1 MVIYPTYPGLAV
13 SPPFNVAEGE
23 VYNRRSNRTSVS
35 LFTVFCPECREQIQL
50 NDEKEFGFCMNC
62 GCRIDVASVRAPA
75 KRTEERAEPEI
86 PEALRET
93 YEKAKAGDM
102 NAQYEL
108 GTCFMTGKGIH
119 QDFEYAMEWL
129 LKAADQGEPFAMY
142 NIGILYSCGHGVKQ
156 NCSMAQ
162 LWFAKA
168 NEHGLVDRINEM
180 KAKQKS

>member
-1 MVIYPTYPGLAV
+1 MLIYPTYPGLAV
-13 SPPFNVAEGE
+13 TPPFNVAEGE

-62 GCRIDVASVRAPA
+62 GCRIDIASVRAPA

-162 LWFAKA
+162 LWFARA

>member
-1 MVIYPTYPGLAV
+1 MLIYPTYPGLAV

-62 GCRIDVASVRAPA
+62 GCKIDVASVRAPA

-162 LWFAKA
+162 LWFAQA

>member
-1 MVIYPTYPGLAV
+1 MLIYPTYPGLVV

-62 GCRIDVASVRAPA
+62 GCKIDVASVRAPA
-75 KRTEERAEPEI
+75 KRTEERAEPDI

>member
-1 MVIYPTYPGLAV
+1 MLIYPTYPGLAV
-13 SPPFNVAEGE
+13 SSPFNADEGE

-75 KRTEERAEPEI
+75 KRTEERAEPDI

>member
-1 MVIYPTYPGLAV
+1 MLIYPTYPGLAV

>member
-1 MVIYPTYPGLAV
+1 MLIYPTYPGLAV
-13 SPPFNVAEGE
+13 SPPFNAAEGE

>member
-1 MVIYPTYPGLAV
+1 MLIYPTYPGLAV

-62 GCRIDVASVRAPA
+62 GCKIDVASVRAPA
-75 KRTEERAEPEI
+75 KRTEERAEPDI

>member
-1 MVIYPTYPGLAV
+1 M
-13 SPPFNVAEGE
+13 
-23 VYNRRSNRTSVS
+23 S

-62 GCRIDVASVRAPA
+62 GCKIEIASVRAPA
-75 KRTEERAEPEI
+75 KKTEERVEPEI

-93 YEKAKAGDM
+93 YEKAKAGDV

-108 GTCFMTGKGIH
+108 GTCYMTGKGVH

-156 NCSMAQ
+156 NCSIAQ

>member
-1 MVIYPTYPGLAV
+1 M
-13 SPPFNVAEGE
+13 
-23 VYNRRSNRTSVS
+23 S